1 MVLFIEVGDVGEK
14 RGVGGGMEG
23 ELIIRE
29 VFVKRRG
36 KCLIGS

>member
-1 MVLFIEVGDVGEK
+1 MVPFTEVGDVGEK

-23 ELIIRE
+23 ELTTRE
-29 VFVKRRG
+29 VSVKRRG